1 MKEFST
7 ITREHILQAIQ
18 KIRKEGVPNHAQS
31 STYDV
36 LYEGERFPPKL
47 VVSYANVFANGEE
60 LDRNNFSGGK
70 ESKCFKLLENRGFQI
85 VDKKK
90 KVVVDQRF
98 EEIFG
103 TVTSRGIEY
112 KRI

>member
-36 LYEGERFPPKL
+36 LYEGERFP
-47 VVSYANVFANGEE
+47 
-60 LDRNNFSGGK
+60 
-70 ESKCFKLLENRGFQI
+70 
-85 VDKKK
+85 
-90 KVVVDQRF
+90 
-98 EEIFG
+98 
-103 TVTSRGIEY
+103 
-112 KRI
+112 